1 MELDS
6 GEVVKVDD
14 GLRNEA
20 IIISD
25 LFNCDEFVALELV
38 ITGNNYCPS
47 FLAIRT
53 ILGFP
58 VVQLPGPLILKLE
71 MNK

>member
-6 GEVVKVDD
+6 GEVVKIDD

-25 LFNCDEFVALELV
+25 LFNCDEFDALELV
-38 ITGNNYCPS
+38 ITGNNYWC
-47 FLAIRT
+47 FY
-53 ILGFP
+53 
-58 VVQLPGPLILKLE
+58 
-71 MNK
+71 

>member
-6 GEVVKVDD
+6 GEVVKIDD

-25 LFNCDEFVALELV
+25 LFNCDEFDALELV
-38 ITGNNYCPS
+38 ITGNNYYRS
-47 FLAIRT
+47 FLSKYLVSWLRSDS
-53 ILGFP
+53 
-58 VVQLPGPLILKLE
+58 V
-71 MNK
+71 NNS

>member
-6 GEVVKVDD
+6 GEVVKIDD

-25 LFNCDEFVALELV
+25 LFNCDEFDALELV
-38 ITGNNYCPS
+38 ITGNNYYRS
-47 FLAIRT
+47 FLSKYLVLWLRSDS
-53 ILGFP
+53 
-58 VVQLPGPLILKLE
+58 V
-71 MNK
+71 NNS